1 MEDGESPADYENALK
16 QKYLKKE
23 VIEKGFDPEEFIS
36 FLENRRED
44 GKPNFRFS
52 LFEFLFLVP

>member
-1 MEDGESPADYENALK
+1 MEDGESSADYENALK

-23 VIEKGFDPEEFIS
+23 IIDKGLDPEEFIS

-44 GKPNFRFS
+44 GKKIC
-52 LFEFLFLVP
+52 